1 MTTPGKSILSSPRL
15 RERTSNLSYAPLKRT
30 RAAGRWLRRN
40 VLQFDAGDRRTPA
53 DFWRAAV
60 GVAYLVRFYYLFVFF
75 TIAVSFLGYKNVFRG
90 WLPTDPLWPISLLN
104 YLTGTEWLANVP
116 LISAVGLAV
125 VVLAFIFPGVLVWRL
140 GVFLYLF
147 LVGAVNNSYGS
158 INHGVHFYLFISFA
172 LLFLPPTSARPERM
186 PRKAAMT
193 YIMVFWFIQSI
204 VLFCYSLAGYWKVM
218 GNKLAL
224 LEPDGLVRILLARLM
239 SDTVSVPPLLPLF
252 ASEQYPTQLVF
263 LGIVYTQFFALFALF
278 RPHLHRPFGMVLI
291 SFHLGSGWLTDVLFP
306 HHIVFLAMFLLFSP
320 LAPRF
325 HFFGL
330 AQSLPLLGIPFR
342 LWRQRRSSHAANA
355 R

>member
-1 MTTPGKSILSSPRL
+1 MSSSPRL
-15 RERTSNLSYAPLKRT
+15 REGTSNLRSALLGFRRLRT
-30 RAAGRWLRRN
+30 RVSGRWLRRN

-53 DFWRAAV
+53 DFSRAAA

-75 TIAVSFLGYKNVFRG
+75 TIAVSFLEYGKAFRG
-90 WLPTDPLWPISLLN
+90 HLPTDPLWPISLLN
-104 YLTGTEWLANVP
+104 YLTGTEWLAHVTV
-116 LISAVGLAV
+116 ISVAGSAVA
-125 VVLAFIFPGVLVWRL
+125 VLAFTFPGALVWRL

-158 INHGVHFYLFISFA
+158 INHGVHLYLFISFA
-172 LLFLPPTSARPERM
+172 LLFLPPTSAHRERM

-224 LEPDGLVRILLARLM
+224 LEPDSLVRILLARLM
-239 SDTVSVPPLLPLF
+239 SDTIPVPPLLPLV
-252 ASEQYPTQLVF
+252 ASQPYLTQLLF

-291 SFHLGSGWLTDVLFP
+291 SFHLGSYYLTGVLFP

-320 LAPRF
+320 LAPVRF

-342 LWRQRRSSHAANA
+342 LWCKRRSRHAANS